1 MFSSNNG
8 AGANGPGNKK
18 YDTSIDVSLKCNG
31 DLKFTG
37 KMYFDGKLKGNI
49 SSDKNKNNS
58 DVLVVGPNAKIAG
71 NLNAPEI
78 TVMGIVEG
86 TIYSE
91 GIIVLMPGS
100 VVRGDIHYNDMDM
113 RHGASVNGRF
123 HHADAKA
130 QMASTSTS
138 TSATSSKEEK

>member
-1 MFSSNNG
+1 MV
-8 AGANGPGNKK
+8 
-18 YDTSIDVSLKCNG
+18 I
-31 DLKFTG
+31 
-37 KMYFDGKLKGNI
+37 
-49 SSDKNKNNS
+49 
-58 DVLVVGPNAKIAG
+58 GPNAKIAG

-91 GIIVLMPGS
+91 GIIILMPGS
-100 VVRGDIHYNDMDM
+100 IVRGDIHYQDMDM

-123 HHADAKA
+123 HHADAKS
-130 QMASTSTS
+130 QMASTSTSTSSS